1 MSRAKLSATGDGRP
15 IEHGPLSFY
24 DRRMALRLTLLACS
38 RSSSVLDVRF
48 GDGRSLDAA
57 GWHEVKRAGPALSH
71 LAAAELRY
79 CSPSVRCRETGLS
92 LGLAPLAQPAL
103 RDCDM
108 GRWRGRTL
116 QEVTAREP
124 RAVDTWLSDPRSAPH
139 GGESLLNFIQR
150 VGRWLDTR
158 PGDGG
163 GWVVAVTEPGV
174 MRAALC
180 YVLKAPP
187 QTYWHIDA
195 NPLAVVTLSG
205 RAGDWSLKLQH

>member
-1 MSRAKLSATGDGRP
+1 
-15 IEHGPLSFY
+15 
-24 DRRMALRLTLLACS
+24 MALRLTLLAAS

-48 GDGRSLDAA
+48 GDNRPLDAL
-57 GWHEVKRAGPALSH
+57 GWHEVQRVGPALSH

-79 CSPSVRCRETGLS
+79 CSPSPRCRETGLS

-108 GRWRGRTL
+108 GRWNGYTL

-124 RAVDTWLSDPRSAPH
+124 GAVRAWIADPRLAPH
-139 GGESLLNFIQR
+139 GGESLLSFIQR
-150 VGRWLDTR
+150 VGAWLDTR
-158 PGDGG
+158 PAGNQ
-163 GWVVAVTEPGV
+163 GWMVAVTEPGV

-187 QTYWHIDA
+187 QSFWHIDA
-195 NPLAVVTLSG
+195 PPLSVVTLSG
-205 RAGDWSLKLQH
+205 RPGEWSLSLAG